1 MQFVAA
7 LSIMILATDWSVM
20 AAPPGPAPGPKGPC
34 DIYAAASTPCVAAHS
49 MARALYA
56 EYTGPLY
63 ELHRISD
70 NTTKQIGVKPGTGF
84 ADAGAQTAFCPPSTK
99 VRLRSTCAR
108 TDYK

>member
-1 MQFVAA
+1 MV
-7 LSIMILATDWSVM
+7 
-20 AAPPGPAPGPKGPC
+20 
-34 DIYAAASTPCVAAHS
+34 
-49 MARALYA
+49 RALYA

-99 VRLRSTCAR
+99 VRLRSTDVPAPIISKIAIIYISGLCEIVR
-108 TDYK
+108 TLPLFLCSAISRRFSTSRGATTT